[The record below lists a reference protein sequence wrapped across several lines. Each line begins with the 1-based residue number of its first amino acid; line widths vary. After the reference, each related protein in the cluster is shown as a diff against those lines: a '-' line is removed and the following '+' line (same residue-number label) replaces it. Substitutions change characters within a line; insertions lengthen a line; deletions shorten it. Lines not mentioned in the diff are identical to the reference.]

1 MMLYIILT
9 IISIVLFVVLLIN
22 VLYFFVF
29 ALAGK
34 LGSLHIS
41 PSTTTCANIVVF
53 IPAYKEDTVILHSA
67 QSAVQQLYPSDRFT
81 VVVIADH
88 LQPETISKLK
98 QIPVEVIEVQFE
110 KSTKIKSLNFAV
122 NALEKVYDKVV
133 VLDSDNIME
142 SDFLSKMN
150 RELQAGYQAVQGHR
164 VAKNEDTDMAF
175 LDAMSEEINNHLFR
189 KGHYVLGLSSAL
201 IGSAM
206 AFDFELFKRLIKG
219 IHSVGE
225 DKELELALLR
235 EKIKIAY
242 VQDALVY
249 DEKVQDMEVFGN
261 QRRRWLASQLNIFKT
276 YFFPSFIE
284 LFKRGNL
291 DYFNK
296 AFQSALIPRV
306 LLLGFLIVMAFISIF
321 LPLAPAMIGWIGLWF
336 TYVVT
341 LMLAVPGRFYNRKLL
356 NAVLKVPSVFLKMFL
371 LLFRLKGAG
380 KTFVHTPHTTV
391 HIKKD

>member
-1 MMLYIILT
+1 MLYTLLA
-9 IISIVLFVVLLIN
+9 IISVLLFLVLLIN
-22 VLYFFVF
+22 VVYFFAF
-29 ALAGK
+29 ACAGK
-34 LGSLHIS
+34 LGSVRIS
-41 PSTTTCANIVVF
+41 GPTDTYANTLVF
-53 IPAYKEDTVILHSA
+53 IPAYKEDAVIIHSA
-67 QSAVQQLYPSDRFT
+67 EAAIQQQYPTDQFT

-88 LQPETISKLK
+88 LLPETISKLK

-110 KSTKIKSLNFAV
+110 KSTKIKSLNYAV
-122 NALEKVYDKVV
+122 GALTKAYDTVV
-133 VLDSDNIME
+133 VLDSDNIMQP
-142 SDFLSKMN
+142 DFLSKIN
-150 RELQAGYQAVQGHR
+150 RERQAGYQAVQGHR

-189 KGHYVLGLSSAL
+189 KGHFILGFSSAL

-206 AFDFELFKRLIKG
+206 GFEFQLFKRLIKG

-225 DKELELALLR
+225 DKELELALLK
-235 EKIKIAY
+235 EKVKIAY
-242 VQDALVY
+242 VEDALVY
-249 DEKVQDMEVFGN
+249 DEKVQNMEVFGN

-284 LFKRGNL
+284 LFKRGNV

-306 LLLGFLIVMAFISIF
+306 LLLGFLTVMALVSVF
-321 LPLAPAMIGWIGLWF
+321 LPLMPSMICWICLWLL
-336 TYVVT
+336 YIIT
-341 LMLAVPGRFYNRKLL
+341 LMLAVPGRFYNRKLW
-356 NAVLKVPSVFLKMFL
+356 NAILKVPSVFLKMFL

-391 HIKKD
+391 TINKD

>member
-1 MMLYIILT
+1 MLYTLLT

-22 VLYFFVF
+22 VLYFFAF

-34 LGSLHIS
+34 LGSVRIS
-41 PSTTTCANIVVF
+41 GPTNTYANTVIF
-53 IPAYKEDTVILHSA
+53 LPAYKEDAVILHSA
-67 QSAVQQLYPSDRFT
+67 EAAIQQQYPTDRFT

-88 LQPETISKLK
+88 LLPETISKLK

-122 NALEKVYDKVV
+122 NVLTKVYDTVV
-133 VLDSDNIME
+133 VLDSDNIMQP
-142 SDFLSKMN
+142 DFLSKMN
-150 RELQAGYQAVQGHR
+150 RERQAGYQAVQGHR

-189 KGHYVLGLSSAL
+189 KGHYILGFSSAL
-201 IGSAM
+201 IGSSM
-206 AFDFELFKRLIKG
+206 AFEFQLFKRLIKG

-225 DKELELALLR
+225 DKELELALLK
-235 EKIKIAY
+235 EKVKIAY
-242 VQDALVY
+242 VEDALVY
-249 DEKVQDMEVFGN
+249 DEKVQNMEVFGN
-261 QRRRWLASQLNIFKT
+261 QRRRWLASQLNIFRT
-276 YFFPSFIE
+276 YFLASFIE
-284 LFKRGNL
+284 LFKRGNI

-306 LLLGFLIVMAFISIF
+306 LLLGFLTVMALVSVL
-321 LPLAPAMIGWIGLWF
+321 LPLMPSMICWIGLWLL
-336 TYVVT
+336 YIIT
-341 LMLAVPGRFYNRKLL
+341 LMLAIPGRFYNRKLW
-356 NAVLKVPSVFLKMFL
+356 NAVWRVPSVFLKMFL

-391 HIKKD
+391 TIKKD

>member
-1 MMLYIILT
+1 MLYLVLAC
-9 IISIVLFVVLLIN
+9 ISAVLFVVLLIN

-34 LGSLHIS
+34 WGRVKIS
-41 PSTTTCANIVVF
+41 AVATAYKNMVVF
-53 IPAYKEDTVILHSA
+53 IPAYKEDAVILYSA
-67 QSAVQQLYPSDRFT
+67 QAAVHQQYPADYYT

-88 LQPETISKLK
+88 LLPETVANLR

-122 NALEKVYDKVV
+122 NVLTKSYDTVV
-133 VLDSDNIME
+133 ILDSDNIMQD
-142 SDFLSKMN
+142 DFLAKLN
-150 RELQAGYQAVQGHR
+150 RELQAGYCAVQGHR

-189 KGHYVLGLSSAL
+189 KGHSILGFSSAL

-206 AFDFELFKRLIKG
+206 AFDFTLFQRLIKG

-225 DKELELALLR
+225 DKELELALLK

-242 VQDALVY
+242 IEDALVY
-249 DEKVQDMEVFGN
+249 DEKVQNMEVFGN
-261 QRRRWLASQLNIFKT
+261 QRRRWLASQLNIFNT

-284 LFKRGNL
+284 LFKRGNI

-296 AFQSALIPRV
+296 AFQSALMPRV
-306 LLLGFLIVMAFISIF
+306 LLLGFLTVTALLSVL
-321 LPLAPAMIGWIGLWF
+321 LPFTPYSFYWIGLWLL
-336 TYVVT
+336 YIVT
-341 LMLAVPGRFYNRKLL
+341 LMLAVPVRFYNRKLW
-356 NAVLKVPSVFLKMFL
+356 NAVLRVPSIFFKMFL

-380 KTFVHTPHTTV
+380 KTFIHTPHHTV
-391 HIKKD
+391 TVKKD